1 MGESWSLLVALSISN
16 QAMSKADLQQLVKRQ
31 HKKALIRLTGSINP
45 PTELEHDKSGKLLS
59 ALLC

>member
-1 MGESWSLLVALSISN
+1 
-16 QAMSKADLQQLVKRQ
+16 MSKADLQQLVKRQ